1 MIEQAEH
8 LMEQI
13 TTEQGTAF
21 LESQAWEHL
30 SDRERAGFQ
39 LLQDVLWMPFSTFHN
54 AVESA
59 LGRPVEIPEFGFNRH
74 GLINELLQ
82 GDPPPIL
89 QDILG
94 KIARQGPGHDRTQ
107 ERLEDA

>member
-1 MIEQAEH
+1 MEKTEH

-13 TTEQGTAF
+13 TTEKGRTF

-30 SDRERAGFQ
+30 SDQERAGFQ
-39 LLQDVLWMPFSTFHN
+39 LLQDVLWMPFSTFQD

-74 GLINELLQ
+74 GLINELFQ
-82 GDPPPIL
+82 DTPPPTL
-89 QDILG
+89 QDILD
-94 KIARQGPGHDRTQ
+94 KTNEDGPGHGSAQ
-107 ERLEDA
+107 ERREDA